1 MVDIVSQTDACGN
14 GGAGSS
20 DFQLVVQNHG
30 PVVPQLGAYINKKYG
45 PGQGAQYGKDDEFR
59 QRELGDTGRKGN
71 KGAHPRQQA
80 AGENGNGTIIFKP
93 ILGGNH
99 LSGTKASFGGVLQN
113 HVAPS
118 SGAHIVGYHGPR
130 NTGGGSDDD
139 CRPEGENILGNKKT
153 GKAQND
159 FTGDRD
165 IHIFQHHA
173 DEKSQISPFREK

>member
-71 KGAHPRQQA
+71 KGAYPRQQA
-80 AGENGNGTIIFKP
+80 AGENGNGTIISNQSLAAIIFLAPRPPLAVCFKIMSRPPLAP
-93 ILGGNH
+93 I
-99 LSGTKASFGGVLQN
+99 
-113 HVAPS
+113 
-118 SGAHIVGYHGPR
+118 
-130 NTGGGSDDD
+130 
-139 CRPEGENILGNKKT
+139 
-153 GKAQND
+153 
-159 FTGDRD
+159 
-165 IHIFQHHA
+165 
-173 DEKSQISPFREK
+173 